1 MKIGPS
7 NSDNLRIDGKNA
19 QTERPAGVKPGTD
32 AQVTGTSSSV
42 DRISLSGAAPAL
54 AAGGVPFDE
63 KKVEEVRRAI
73 QEGRF
78 PVDARKVADNLLADA
93 RDLLGAGQGAA
104 KP

>member
-19 QTERPAGVKPGTD
+19 PAERPAGVKPGAD
-32 AQVTGTSSSV
+32 AQGAGVSSSV
-42 DRISLSGAAPAL
+42 DRISLSGAAPTL
-54 AAGGVPFDE
+54 ATGSVPFDE

>member
-7 NSDNLRIDGKNA
+7 QPDNLRAEAKSTQA
-19 QTERPAGVKPGTD
+19 ERATGVRPGADANTPAGAG
-32 AQVTGTSSSV
+32 SV

-78 PVDARKVADNLLADA
+78 PVDARKVADQLLADA
-93 RDLLGAGQGAA
+93 RDLLGTGQGAA